1 MPKDPNE
8 IGALWIKQ
16 SSKGEYMT
24 GTIDGKK
31 VVVFRNNK
39 KTASKFISAEETKIL
54 ADASKAESVVVS
66 AVKTKI

>member
-1 MPKDPNE
+1 MVKLF
-8 IGALWIKQ
+8 AFLF
-16 SSKGEYMT
+16 
-24 GTIDGKK
+24 
-31 VVVFRNNK
+31 VVVAAVIVAVVRNNK